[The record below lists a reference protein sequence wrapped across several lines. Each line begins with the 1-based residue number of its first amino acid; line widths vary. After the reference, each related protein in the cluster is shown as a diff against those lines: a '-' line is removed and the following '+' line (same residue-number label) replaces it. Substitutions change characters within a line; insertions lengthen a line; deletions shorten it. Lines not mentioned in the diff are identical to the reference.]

1 MTTTTQTVTIARYVD
16 GKTKA
21 DMPRP
26 KVYTS
31 RQWMWNKYVK
41 DRMSEEEIAALAGC
55 DQATINRWLKKLELK
70 K

>member
-1 MTTTTQTVTIARYVD
+1 MTR
-16 GKTKA
+16 
-21 DMPRP
+21 RS

-41 DRMSEEEIAALAGC
+41 DKLSEEEIAKLAGC
-55 DQATINRWLKKLELK
+55 DQATINRWLRKLELK